1 MEIYKKRKV
10 LKTMNKTNHRH
21 NGFTLLELMAA
32 TVIGAFILL
41 VTVGAFRTVTAA
53 REIVNSNINIGD
65 ELRFAAN
72 MIRRDFL
79 NIYRDSKDE
88 LMKFVGTTEEV
99 NGVMVTSLTLR
110 VVSAGKARSDQ
121 PESGVYEVQYY
132 LSDDGEQTKFMRRM
146 CPVVGHVDIDGEV
159 ESAGG
164 MLTVIAGAVS
174 GFTMRYFD
182 GSEWVDDWGE
192 EMTEIPELVEVALAG
207 QDKEQRQDAIVRSF
221 IASFPRL
228 RAEEESEDEET
239 EQQSLD
245 TINEEMN
252 G

>member
-1 MEIYKKRKV
+1 
-10 LKTMNKTNHRH
+10 MNKANHRN

-79 NIYRDSKDE
+79 NIYRDSEDTR
-88 LMKFVGTTEEV
+88 MKFVGTTEEID
-99 NGVMVTSLTLR
+99 GVMVTSLTLR
-110 VVSAGKARSDQ
+110 VVSAGKARSAQ
-121 PESGVYEVQYY
+121 PESDVYEVQYY
-132 LSDDGEQTKFMRRM
+132 LSDDGEQKKFMRRM
-146 CPVVGHVDIDGEV
+146 CPVVGHEDIDGEV
-159 ESAGG
+159 ETAGG

-182 GSEWVDDWGE
+182 GSEWFDDWGE
-192 EMTEIPELVEVALAG
+192 EMAEMPELVEVALSG
-207 QDKEQRQDAIVRSF
+207 QDNEQRQEAIVRSF

-228 RAEEESEDEET
+228 RAEEESGGEEA
-239 EQQSLD
+239 EQQQSLEAV
-245 TINEEMN
+245 NEGMN